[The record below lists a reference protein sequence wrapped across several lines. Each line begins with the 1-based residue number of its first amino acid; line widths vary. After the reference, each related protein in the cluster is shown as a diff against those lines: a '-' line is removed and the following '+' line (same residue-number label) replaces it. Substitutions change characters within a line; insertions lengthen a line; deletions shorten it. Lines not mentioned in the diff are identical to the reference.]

1 MLPKLLAWLSFATAL
16 LFAALA
22 LAGLFGGEALGGMGP
37 TLVLWVGTPLL
48 VLSILLSVA
57 LLILSAF
64 Q

>member
-22 LAGLFGGEALGGMGP
+22 LVVLFGGESLDGMGP
-37 TLVLWVGTPLL
+37 TVMLMVGMPLL
-48 VLSILLSVA
+48 VISVLLAVA

-64 Q
+64 T

>member
-22 LAGLFGGEALGGMGP
+22 LAGLFGGDAFGDMVPMLI
-37 TLVLWVGTPLL
+37 LWIGLPLL
-48 VLSILLSVA
+48 VVSILLAVA